1 MEGVGWSPHPAVTVG
16 ALVAVA
22 LREDRD
28 IVMHQTDS
36 VSCFSSGETTEQS
49 RLGSSVGWGCQS
61 STG

>member
-22 LREDRD
+22 LWEDGD
-28 IVMHQTDS
+28 IVMHRMDS
-36 VSCFSSGETTEQS
+36 VSYFSSGETTEQS